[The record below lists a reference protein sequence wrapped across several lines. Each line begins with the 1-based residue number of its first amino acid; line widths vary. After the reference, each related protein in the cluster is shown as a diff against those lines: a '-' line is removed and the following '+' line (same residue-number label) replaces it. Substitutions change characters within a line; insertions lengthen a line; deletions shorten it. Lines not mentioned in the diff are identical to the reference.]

1 MPTTVCMIWFQV
13 LHIILSAENINNL
26 VNNER
31 TRRESY
37 HRRKIQTAKN
47 IIILSKKN
55 LDRPTNL
62 LMKRRIELQFEG
74 FHPLHLCQCIIEYS
88 QEPEQMGE
96 FVRILQDR
104 ARAQLTDRPSVWYLQ
119 IPIWK
124 ISSLLGKPVRTKM
137 DEFSENVRRGERVG
151 HFRSKNFGADKN
163 GNFGHKLPEKNAI

>member
-1 MPTTVCMIWFQV
+1 M
-13 LHIILSAENINNL
+13 

-31 TRRESY
+31 RRRESY

-55 LDRPTNL
+55 LDRPTNM

-104 ARAQLTDRPSVWYLQ
+104 ARAQLTDRPSVEAHFILANFNLENQHPLKADPPFQLYHFHRFLHCYSQ
-119 IPIWK
+119 IIFQVF
-124 ISSLLGKPVRTKM
+124 SS
-137 DEFSENVRRGERVG
+137 D
-151 HFRSKNFGADKN
+151 
-163 GNFGHKLPEKNAI
+163 